1 MHRSILSV
9 AVLTFAVVIAP
20 ASALAASVYL
30 NGVRIDGVT
39 NKKFDKASVRI
50 DEKGDVY
57 ITAVGYAVHTE
68 TVTVPAPAPAT
79 PPAAPAP
86 AAPAATPAPAPAT
99 PAAAPATP
107 PKTAEPEGPPTLT
120 KRYWLFTEQS
130 VPGMSEYDIDLY
142 INSKWIRKLR
152 NNEDQVITDVTQH
165 LQPGK
170 NTILLNAHKVVAG
183 DRKSYSPRHYFKVII
198 GEGNMGGQNVMI
210 DNPIIKFTRTAADD
224 KDSSEEFTLTT
235 R

>member
-1 MHRSILSV
+1 MYRSILSA
-9 AVLTFAVVIAP
+9 AVLAFAVVMAP

-39 NKKFDKASVRI
+39 NQKFDKASVRI

-57 ITAVGYAVHTE
+57 ITAVGYSVRTE
-68 TVTVPAPAPAT
+68 TVTVPAPAAAT
-79 PPAAPAP
+79 PPAAPA
-86 AAPAATPAPAPAT
+86 APAAAPAPAPAT
-99 PAAAPATP
+99 AAAAPTP
-107 PKTAEPEGPPTLT
+107 PPKQAEPEGPPTLT

-130 VPGMSEYDIDLY
+130 VPGMADYDIDLY

-152 NNEDQVITDVTQH
+152 NNEDQVITDITQH

-183 DRKSYSPRHYFKVII
+183 ERKSYSPRHYFKVII